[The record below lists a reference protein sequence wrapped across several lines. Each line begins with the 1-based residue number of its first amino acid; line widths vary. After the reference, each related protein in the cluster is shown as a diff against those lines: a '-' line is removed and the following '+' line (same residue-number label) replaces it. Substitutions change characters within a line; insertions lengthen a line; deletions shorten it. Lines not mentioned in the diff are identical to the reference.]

1 MGIVNYLN
9 TRPLL
14 YGLQQAPFSDQITL
28 SLGYPAAIASALKR
42 GELDL
47 GLVPVALLKDAPA
60 LQRVGSHCIAT
71 HGEIASVCLFS
82 EVPLEQIQTI
92 LLDYQSRT
100 SVALTRILVK
110 HHWKLSIRFA
120 ETSGEAYL
128 SEIGGT
134 TAGLIIGDRALASR
148 GKFKFFYDLGLAWKE
163 YTGLPFVFAAWLAAV
178 PLSEDFLTAFNEAN
192 QKGLDR
198 LQEVLDLIETPVQ
211 YDLLQYFT
219 QNVAYQWQPE
229 MEASLR
235 LFLERAQ

>member
-1 MGIVNYLN
+1 
-9 TRPLL
+9 
-14 YGLQQAPFSDQITL
+14 
-28 SLGYPAAIASALKR
+28 
-42 GELDL
+42 
-47 GLVPVALLKDAPA
+47 
-60 LQRVGSHCIAT
+60 
-71 HGEIASVCLFS
+71 
-82 EVPLEQIQTI
+82 
-92 LLDYQSRT
+92 
-100 SVALTRILVK
+100 
-110 HHWKLSIRFA
+110 
-120 ETSGEAYL
+120 
-128 SEIGGT
+128 
-134 TAGLIIGDRALASR
+134 
-148 GKFKFFYDLGLAWKE
+148 LAWKE